1 MHWGIET
8 CRSFLSYNSV
18 LSILCIC
25 WLYVVNILCICRLYL
40 VNILW
45 ICWLYVL
52 NTSILCVCW
61 LYVINIFCICCL
73 YVVNS
78 SIMFSLI
85 WTLTIIRGRAEIV
98 KCLAEFYGH
107 PVPSTLSVAHILI
120 SSFFFSQTQSMPS
133 PHVSHRYKKCE
144 ALYFGRCYTFHFE
157 FIDRTSKYFSDM
169 WSLWQFEIYFVS
181 WHMCCFCVWA
191 VWMPT
196 LFQFSSEYRIL

>member
-85 WTLTIIRGRAEIV
+85 WTLTIIRRRAEIV
-98 KCLAEFYGH
+98 KCLAEFYDH

-120 SSFFFSQTQSMPS
+120 SSFFFLR
-133 PHVSHRYKKCE
+133 HILCHRRMFHIGTKNVK
-144 ALYFGRCYTFHFE
+144 RCILVDVIL
-157 FIDRTSKYFSDM
+157 FIL
-169 WSLWQFEIYFVS
+169 SL
-181 WHMCCFCVWA
+181 
-191 VWMPT
+191 
-196 LFQFSSEYRIL
+196 